1 VRRISAKEAAEL
13 AAASAEVTRRQ
24 LVQRMEEAAARRAR
38 ERRRNIIVASLAGVV
53 LVVTVVVSLVYTALV
68 RDVER
73 ERLESGKPAPDPF
86 LSTRAGIV
94 RYGEGRRNRCR
105 QVAFSNEGGGFSNE
119 TVVRCADPEAA
130 NANANAD
137 DPSQMSA
144 SGRFDAVR
152 GGFLKK

>member
-1 VRRISAKEAAEL
+1 MPS
-13 AAASAEVTRRQ
+13 
-24 LVQRMEEAAARRAR
+24 
-38 ERRRNIIVASLAGVV
+38 
-53 LVVTVVVSLVYTALV
+53 
-68 RDVER
+68 
-73 ERLESGKPAPDPF
+73 KPAPDPF

-130 NANANAD
+130 NANAD
-137 DPSQMSA
+137 DPSQISA